1 MAEES
6 TTLEASGLPYR
17 IEFRRSYTHQHLNA
31 DGVWV
36 GSNGFGRIILNFY
49 NDSPP
54 LPTTITAE
62 TTADGKVFTSKSPA
76 MTFESLGGAIRI
88 FDTSVGLSLP
98 AVKELVVTLQNFINL
113 VEENQT
119 SKTK

>member
-6 TTLEASGLPYR
+6 TNLGASGLPYR
-17 IEFRRSYTHQHLNA
+17 IEFRRSHTHQHLNA

-62 TTADGKVFTSKSPA
+62 TTADGKIFTSKAPV
-76 MTFESLGGAIRI
+76 MTFEASGGAIRV

-98 AVKELVVTLQNFINL
+98 TVKELVVTLQNFIKL
-113 VEENQT
+113 VEETQK
-119 SKTK
+119 SKTE